1 MEDQIKFADV
11 LEALVQSL
19 HEDLDEVED
28 AELRLRAVYAED
40 EVEGGVVAVDQ
51 FVVRAS
57 DQTAALQEV
66 ANIVVPL
73 GDQLEGLLDYLLLL

>member
-1 MEDQIKFADV
+1 M
-11 LEALVQSL
+11 
-19 HEDLDEVED
+19 
-28 AELRLRAVYAED
+28 
-40 EVEGGVVAVDQ
+40 AVDQ

-73 GDQLEGLLDYLLLL
+73 GDQLESLLDDLLLLGFILDKIVLFV